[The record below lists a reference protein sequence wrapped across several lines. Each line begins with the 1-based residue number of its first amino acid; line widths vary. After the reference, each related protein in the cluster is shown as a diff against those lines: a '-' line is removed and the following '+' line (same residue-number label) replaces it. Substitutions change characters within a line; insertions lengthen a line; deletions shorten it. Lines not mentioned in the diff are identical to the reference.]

1 MYGGGWSPWRTFD
14 PQPPVTGRYG
24 FPVRAYE
31 PRHARPGRVI
41 RATAGAARIIR
52 LFIWG
57 WDGAL

>member
-1 MYGGGWSPWRTFD
+1 M
-14 PQPPVTGRYG
+14 TGRYG